1 MLFAGLRRQHT
12 FAEAGRGIARQWQ
25 EFVAQPVLPG
35 RVGDRRYGVMCGS
48 SAAGIEYMCGVEVS
62 SFTDVPADVGRVRV
76 PEQRY
81 AVFAHHGPPASI
93 AATWEGILAWFDRTT
108 LQSAHKPDF
117 EVYVPGSDMIE
128 VYVGVV

>member
-12 FAEAGRGIARQWQ
+12 FEAAGRGIAQQWQ
-25 EFVAQPVLPG
+25 EFMAQPALAG

-48 SAAGIEYMCGVEVS
+48 SPAGIEYMCGVEVA

-81 AVFAHHGPPASI
+81 AVFEHRGAPASI
-93 AATWEGILAWFDRTT
+93 GSTWEAILAWFDRTT

-117 EVYVPGSDMIE
+117 EVYVPGSDTIE